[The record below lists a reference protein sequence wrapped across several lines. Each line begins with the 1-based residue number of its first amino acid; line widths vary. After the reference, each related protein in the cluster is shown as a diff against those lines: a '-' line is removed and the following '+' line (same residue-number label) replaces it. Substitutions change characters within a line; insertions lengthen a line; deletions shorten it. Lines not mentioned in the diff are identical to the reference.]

1 MKLTG
6 MTDTWADKQIK
17 KNELSCVPWF
27 SLRDLVQNH
36 LDILKRIDLFAL
48 AIYELIIFL
57 KGGVAYGSLMVQKH
71 FASRQFVPTT
81 GGLAQ
86 SEFAFTGEGYMKK
99 VRDTVNSLRELYL
112 MELAL
117 YANTITLDYDI

>member
-6 MTDTWADKQIK
+6 ITDTWAEKQIRK
-17 KNELSCVPWF
+17 KNEVSSVPWF

-36 LDILKRIDLFAL
+36 PDILKRIDLFAL
-48 AIYELIIFL
+48 AIYGLIVFPKFIP
-57 KGGVAYGSLMVQKH
+57 V
-71 FASRQFVPTT
+71 T

-99 VRDTVNSLRELYL
+99 VRDTANSWRELYL
-112 MELAL
+112 MELAF
-117 YANTITLDYDI
+117 YADNITLNYDIWK

>member
-1 MKLTG
+1 MTPTIEEYSALLRFYNVQLNKIYVKEPKPTTFKKKLMKLTG

-57 KGGVAYGSLMVQKH
+57 KVLGHIEVA

-81 GGLAQ
+81 GGLA
-86 SEFAFTGEGYMKK
+86 
-99 VRDTVNSLRELYL
+99 
-112 MELAL
+112 
-117 YANTITLDYDI
+117 